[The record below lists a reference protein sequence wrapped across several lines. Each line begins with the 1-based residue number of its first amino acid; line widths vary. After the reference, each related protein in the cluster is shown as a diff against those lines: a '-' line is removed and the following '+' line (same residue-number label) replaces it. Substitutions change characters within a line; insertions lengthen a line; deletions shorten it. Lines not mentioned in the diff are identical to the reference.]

1 MLRVMNMSD
10 AFNKELP
17 RSCKYCAFGKDSLF
31 GGEVLCKKRG
41 VTSPT
46 DYCRHYKYDPLR
58 RVPEKVKIADGYKP
72 EDFSL

>member
-1 MLRVMNMSD
+1 MLTVINMSSF
-10 AFNKELP
+10 FNKELP
-17 RSCKYCAFGKDSLF
+17 RSCKYCVYGKDLLF
-31 GGEVLCKKRG
+31 SEEILCKKHG
-41 VTSPT
+41 VTSFS

>member
-1 MLRVMNMSD
+1 MNMSSI
-10 AFNKELP
+10 FNKELP
-17 RSCKYCAFGKDSLF
+17 RSCKYCVFGKDSLISK
-31 GGEVLCKKRG
+31 EVLCKKRG
-41 VTSPT
+41 VTDPN

>member
-1 MLRVMNMSD
+1 MNMSSI
-10 AFNKELP
+10 FNKELP
-17 RSCKYCAFGKDSLF
+17 RSCKYCVFGKDSLISK
-31 GGEVLCKKRG
+31 EKQNKKRG
-41 VTSPT
+41 VTDPN

>member
-1 MLRVMNMSD
+1 MLTVINMSSF
-10 AFNKELP
+10 FNKELP
-17 RSCKYCAFGKDSLF
+17 RSCKYCVYGKDLPFS
-31 GGEVLCKKRG
+31 EEILCKKHG
-41 VTSPT
+41 VTSVS